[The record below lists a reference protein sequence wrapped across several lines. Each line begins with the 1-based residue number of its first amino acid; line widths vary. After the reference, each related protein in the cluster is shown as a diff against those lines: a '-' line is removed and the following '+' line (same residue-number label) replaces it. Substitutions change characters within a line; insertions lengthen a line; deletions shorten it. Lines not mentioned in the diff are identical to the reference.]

1 MNYLCAVDSYFPDYP
16 GGTARVALDIALLMR
31 EYGHQVTMICK
42 AEGGNHDASTTI
54 ESEGIRI
61 HRYKKT
67 NFNNWSPFYTI
78 NQIKTVEK
86 AVRKLLPNI
95 KWDIVHI
102 HSLFTGAGVMKA
114 LGDNPCYL
122 YTRHSPVVA
131 EQQVNWAHQGLIG
144 KVKLLFGLRILRRL
158 ENKILHK
165 ASAIH
170 VLSKFTRSQ
179 TQYFHGLAD
188 KTTIIPH
195 WIQPQYIRTKT
206 KAEARTLLGWP
217 RNTSILFTIRN
228 HIPRAGLDIAI
239 DAVAPLA
246 IQKRC
251 IFVVAGDGP
260 MRTML
265 QQRARNAGAGP
276 AQVVFTGHLSDE
288 ELMLAYQAADL
299 FVLPTTELECFGL
312 IILEALAMGCPIVAT
327 NIAAIPE
334 LLEPILPEFI
344 VPANNV
350 TAMRTKLQDFLEG
363 KLVVPGQETL
373 IDYIQRRYA
382 KKVICQKMMDLLT
395 KLTSKYS
402 TTDKE
407 YSYFDKNLKQQH
419 DNSCS

>member
-16 GGTARVALDIALLMR
+16 GGAARVALDIALLMR

-42 AEGGNHDASTTI
+42 AQSGNNNASTSI

-61 HRYKKT
+61 LRYKKSKL
-67 NFNNWSPFYTI
+67 NNWSPFYTL

-86 AVRKLLPNI
+86 AVRKLLPNT

-102 HSLFTGAGVMKA
+102 HSLFTGAGVMEA
-114 LGDNPCYL
+114 LGDDPCYL
-122 YTRHSPVVA
+122 CTVHSPVVA
-131 EQQVNWAHQGLIG
+131 EQQINWAHQGFIG
-144 KVKLLFGLRILRRL
+144 KAKLLFGLRILRRL

-170 VLSKFTRSQ
+170 ALSKFTRTQ
-179 TQYFHGLAD
+179 IQYFHGLAN

-195 WIQPQYIRTKT
+195 WIQPQYTRTKT
-206 KAEARTLLGWP
+206 KGEARALLGWP
-217 RNTSILFTIRN
+217 RSTPILFTVRN
-228 HIPRAGLDIAI
+228 HIPRTGLDIAI
-239 DAVAPLA
+239 DAVAPLT

-265 QQRARNAGAGP
+265 QQRAKNAGAGP
-276 AQVVFTGHLSDE
+276 SQVVFTGHLSDE
-288 ELMLAYQAADL
+288 KLMLSYQAADL
-299 FVLPTTELECFGL
+299 FVLPTMELECFGL

-327 NIAAIPE
+327 NVAAIPE

-350 TAMRTKLQDFLEG
+350 TAMRTKLQDYLEG
-363 KLVVPGQETL
+363 RIVVPKQETL
-373 IDYIQRRYA
+373 IDYVQRRYA
-382 KKVICQKMMDLLT
+382 KKVICQKMTDLVT
-395 KLTSKYS
+395 KLTSK
-402 TTDKE
+402 
-407 YSYFDKNLKQQH
+407 
-419 DNSCS
+419 

>member
-1 MNYLCAVDSYFPDYP
+1 METLGDDPFYLC
-16 GGTARVALDIALLMR
+16 
-31 EYGHQVTMICK
+31 
-42 AEGGNHDASTTI
+42 
-54 ESEGIRI
+54 
-61 HRYKKT
+61 
-67 NFNNWSPFYTI
+67 
-78 NQIKTVEK
+78 TV
-86 AVRKLLPNI
+86 
-95 KWDIVHI
+95 
-102 HSLFTGAGVMKA
+102 
-114 LGDNPCYL
+114 
-122 YTRHSPVVA
+122 HSPVVA
-131 EQQVNWAHQGLIG
+131 EQQVNWAHQRLIG

-170 VLSKFTRSQ
+170 ALYKFTRSQ
-179 TQYFHGLAD
+179 IQYFHGLAD

-195 WIQPQYIRTKT
+195 WIQPQYTRTKT

-217 RNTSILFTIRN
+217 RNIPVLFTLRN
-228 HIPRAGLDIAI
+228 HIPRTGLGIAI

-251 IFVVAGDGP
+251 VFVVAGEGP

-265 QQRARNAGAGP
+265 QQRAKDVGAGP

-350 TAMRTKLQDFLEG
+350 TAMRTKLQDYLEG
-363 KLVVPGQETL
+363 RLVVPGQETL
-373 IDYIQRRYA
+373 VDYVQRRYA
-382 KKVICQKMMDLLT
+382 KRVIGQKMMDLVN
-395 KLTSKYS
+395 KLASKYG
-402 TTDKE
+402 
-407 YSYFDKNLKQQH
+407 N
-419 DNSCS
+419 